1 MQRILLADH
10 KELELVEDE
19 IAAGDKTFG
28 VPDGDAIREDLNRDV
43 ARKIIHE
50 LSDDLGL
57 VAADVGGRCAHLP
70 IDVAPVEL
78 LRIRDFQMA
87 DTEPCKP

>member
-28 VPDGDAIREDLNRDV
+28 IPDGDAIREDLNRDV

-57 VAADVGGRCAHLP
+57 VAADVGGRCAHLSWRLHTGAQL
-70 IDVAPVEL
+70 VNRSAQL
-78 LRIRDFQMA
+78 S
-87 DTEPCKP
+87 